1 MLNASIDDD
10 GVLQVEINIGNL
22 KIPEDV
28 DLTARQVLKIVSVA
42 IRKTLIDYNS
52 MQKDEMKVILRI
64 VGTNESNNG
73 LQDLGM
79 KYLVPGKGE

>member
-1 MLNASIDDD
+1 
-10 GVLQVEINIGNL
+10 
-22 KIPEDV
+22 
-28 DLTARQVLKIVSVA
+28 
-42 IRKTLIDYNS
+42 

>member
-1 MLNASIDDD
+1 
-10 GVLQVEINIGNL
+10 L